1 MIPVNYRDHLLYN
14 DYMFDSLQEKLT
26 KTLRNVQG
34 KGKLSERNME
44 ETLKEIRVAL
54 LESDVNYQVVKDFLE
69 KIRQESIGQD
79 VLNAVEP
86 GQLLVKIVHDE
97 IIKLLGD
104 EDNSLH
110 FNEDGI
116 TTIMLVGLQ
125 GTGKTTQL
133 AKLANLLKKQNR
145 KPIMI
150 AGDIYRPAAIE
161 QLKTLGEQINVEVYS
176 QGKDIKVLDQVKSGL
191 EYAVD
196 NNYDTVL
203 IDTAGRLQID
213 EQLMQELK
221 DIDDAIHPDE
231 ILLTVD
237 ALTGQD
243 VVNVAKAFNEL
254 LHITGLILT
263 KFDGDSKGGSALSV
277 KAVTGVPIKFTGV
290 GEKINDLETFY
301 PDRLAQRILGMG
313 DVVSFV
319 EKAQEE
325 IDMKKAEET
334 ANRLMAGKF
343 TMDDLL
349 SSIEQSAKLGP
360 LSSIMRMMPGMSDMA
375 NAINDQDADLELK
388 RIKAIIQSM
397 TPAEREDP
405 SIMRSSHKRR
415 IAKGS
420 GTSVDAVNKLCNQYD
435 KMKKVFKN
443 FSAFSSMFKM

>member
-1 MIPVNYRDHLLYN
+1 MLYN
-14 DYMFDSLQEKLT
+14 KFMFDSLQEKLT

-69 KIRQESIGQD
+69 KVRQESIGQD

-86 GQLLVKIVHDE
+86 GQLLIKIVNDE
-97 IIKLLGD
+97 LIRLLGD
-104 EDNSLH
+104 EDNEIH
-110 FNEDGI
+110 FAPEGL
-116 TTIMLVGLQ
+116 TTIMIVGLQ
-125 GTGKTTQL
+125 GTGKTTQA
-133 AKLANLLKKQNR
+133 AKLANLLKKKGR
-145 KPIMI
+145 KPMLV
-150 AGDIYRPAAIE
+150 AADIIRPAAID
-161 QLKTLGEQINVEVYS
+161 QLKTLGDQINVEVYS
-176 QGKDIKVLDQVKSGL
+176 EGTEVKVLTQV
-191 EYAVD
+191 ENAIAYAKQKG
-196 NNYDTVL
+196 YDVAI

-213 EQLMQELK
+213 EVLMQELK
-221 DIDDAIHPDE
+221 DIKDLVHPEE

-243 VVNVAKAFNEL
+243 IVNVANSFNDL
-254 LHITGLILT
+254 LNVTGLILT
-263 KFDGDSKGGSALSV
+263 KFDGDSKGGAALSV
-277 KAVTGVPIKFTGV
+277 KAVTGVPIKYTGV
-290 GEKINDLETFY
+290 GEKISDLETFH

-325 IDMKKAEET
+325 MDMKKAEEA
-334 ANRLMAGKF
+334 ANHLLEGKF

-349 SSIEQSAKLGP
+349 NSIEQSRKLGP
-360 LSSIMRMMPGMSDMA
+360 LSSIMKMMPGMSDMA
-375 NAINDQDADLELK
+375 NAINDSDADNELK

-420 GTSVDAVNKLCNQYD
+420 GTKVEDVNKLCNQYD
-435 KMKKVFKN
+435 KMKKLFKN
-443 FSAFSSMFKM
+443 MSSMKSLFKF

>member
-1 MIPVNYRDHLLYN
+1 LYN
-14 DYMFDSLQEKLT
+14 TGMFDSLQEKLT

-44 ETLKEIRVAL
+44 ETLKEIRIAL
-54 LESDVNYQVVKDFLE
+54 LESDVNYTVVKNFLE
-69 KIRQESIGQD
+69 KVRQESIGQD
-79 VLNAVEP
+79 VLNSVEP

-97 IIKLLGD
+97 IVELLGA
-104 EDNSLH
+104 EDTSLH
-110 FNEDGI
+110 FKEEGI
-116 TTIMLVGLQ
+116 TAIMLVGLQ
-125 GTGKTTQL
+125 GTGKTTQA
-133 AKLANLLKKQNR
+133 AKLAALLKKQGR
-145 KPIMI
+145 KPMLI
-150 AGDIYRPAAIE
+150 AGDIIRPAAIE
-161 QLKTLGEQINVEVYS
+161 QLQTLGKQIDVEVYS
-176 QGKDIKVLDQVKSGL
+176 EGTDVPVVKQVVSGM
-191 EYAVD
+191 EYAGKKG
-196 NNYDTVL
+196 YDTVL

-213 EQLMQELK
+213 EVLMQELK
-221 DIDDAIHPDE
+221 DIQNAVHPEE

-237 ALTGQD
+237 AMTGQD
-243 VVNVAKAFNEL
+243 IVNVASAFHEL
-254 LHITGLILT
+254 LDLTGLILT

-277 KAVTGVPIKFTGV
+277 KAVTGVPIKFAGV
-290 GEKINDLETFY
+290 GEKISDLETFH

-349 SSIEQSAKLGP
+349 NSIEQSRRMGP
-360 LSSIMRMMPGMSDMA
+360 ISSLLRMLPGMSEMA
-375 NAINDQDADLELK
+375 GSVNDQAADDELK
-388 RIKAIIQSM
+388 KVKAIIQSM

-415 IAKGS
+415 IAAGS

-435 KMKKVFKN
+435 RMKKMFKN
-443 FSAFSSMFKM
+443 VSSLGSMFKL

>member
-1 MIPVNYRDHLLYN
+1 MYN
-14 DYMFDSLQEKLT
+14 GDMAFDSLQEKLT
-26 KTLRNVQG
+26 KTLRNIQG

-54 LESDVNYQVVKDFLE
+54 LESDVNYNVVKQFLE

-97 IIKLLGD
+97 IVNLLGD
-104 EDNSLH
+104 ENNKL
-110 FNEDGI
+110 NLLPNAL
-116 TTIMLVGLQ
+116 TKIMVVGLQ
-125 GTGKTTQL
+125 GTGKTTQV
-133 AKLANLLKKQNR
+133 AKIANLLKSKEN
-145 KPIMI
+145 KKVLMI
-150 AGDIYRPAAIE
+150 AADIIRPAAVD
-161 QLKTLGEQINVEVYS
+161 QLKSLGAQIGVEVYS
-176 QGKDIKVLDQVKSGL
+176 EPILVPVLRQVLNGVK
-191 EYAVD
+191 YAED
-196 NNYDTVL
+196 NSFDVVL

-213 EQLMQELK
+213 EVLMQELK
-221 DIDDAIHPDE
+221 DIKDAIDPQE

-243 VVNVAKAFNEL
+243 IVNVAKTFHDL
-254 LHITGLILT
+254 LEVTGLIVT
-263 KFDGDSKGGSALSV
+263 KFDGDSKGGSVLSV
-277 KAVTGVPIKFTGV
+277 KAVTGVPIKYAGV
-290 GEKINDLETFY
+290 GEKINDIEIFY

-313 DVVSFV
+313 DIVSFV

-343 TMDDLL
+343 SMNDLL
-349 SSIEQSAKLGP
+349 TSIEQSTKLGP
-360 LSSIMRMMPGMSDMA
+360 LSSIMKMLPGMSDMA
-375 NAINDQDADLELK
+375 NVINDDDADKQIK

-397 TPAEREDP
+397 TPEERDDP

-420 GTSVDAVNKLCNQYD
+420 GTSVDEVNKLCNQYD
-435 KMKKVFKN
+435 KMKK
-443 FSAFSSMFKM
+443 MFKSFSGLAGMFRM